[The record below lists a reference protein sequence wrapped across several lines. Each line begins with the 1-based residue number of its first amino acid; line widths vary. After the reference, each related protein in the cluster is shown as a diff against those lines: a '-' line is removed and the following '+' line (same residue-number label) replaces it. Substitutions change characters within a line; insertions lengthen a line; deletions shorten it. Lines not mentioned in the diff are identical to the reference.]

1 MTKLECWLPQKE
13 MFGRFTLNS
22 VSAESS
28 SLKIIVSNEVFQ
40 FTINFSTGVSAYSV
54 TEPSRNTKRLEA
66 FKADYEVLMRGNT
79 FFKLSNSSYLK
90 EYGTEND
97 IHYFIAATNAVVDV
111 LSSTSSSITLEQ
123 AKKS

>member
-28 SLKIIVSNEVFQ
+28 SLKIIVSNEVFR
-40 FTINFSTGVSAYSV
+40 FTLNFSTGVSAYSV

-66 FKADYEVLMRGNT
+66 LKADYEVLMRGNT
-79 FFKLSNSSYLK
+79 FFKLSDSPYLK

-97 IHYFIAATNAVVDV
+97 G
-111 LSSTSSSITLEQ
+111 
-123 AKKS
+123 